1 MVILTP
7 AVRQKAQETLIGRRH
22 PDWTDEVMRMGDV
35 TLITELGVAL
45 AVELCQADEF
55 DPSDG
60 DARARSNQGKAYAN
74 TAAGHMIAAIE
85 ALNGR

>member
-7 AVRQKAQETLIGRRH
+7 AVKQKAQETLISRRH
-22 PDWTDEVMRMGDV
+22 PDWADEVMRMGDV

-60 DARARSNQGKAYAN
+60 DARARSNQGKALAN
-74 TAAGHMIAAIE
+74 QAADLMVKAIE
-85 ALNGR
+85 VLNGQ